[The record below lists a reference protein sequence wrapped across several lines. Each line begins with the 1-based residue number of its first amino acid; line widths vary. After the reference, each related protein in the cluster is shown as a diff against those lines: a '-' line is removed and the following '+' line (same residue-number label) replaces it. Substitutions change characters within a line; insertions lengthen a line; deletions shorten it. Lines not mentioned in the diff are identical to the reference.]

1 MKYIVFLMNLLI
13 YGQIPDFNKKIS
25 TVRSR
30 RYSLNTN
37 TTKYSDNLEIVT
49 QMTYQKKLNGNCDTR
64 MDMGITDVLTADYFC
79 KLLGVSTVETTT
91 VKKSNSIEGDIG
103 EYGQKSISA
112 IQRNLLNIDEIL
124 RLSAFKLILHLKG
137 NKALLLDKII
147 YTEHPL
153 FKKLKDSPITE
164 YNPKWVINT
173 SNIEPVKE
181 KTVEKPPPPKK
192 EKLGWHNF

>member
-1 MKYIVFLMNLLI
+1 MNLLI

-30 RYSLNTN
+30 RYSFNTYI
-37 TTKYSDNLEIVT
+37 TKYSDNLEIVT
-49 QMTYQKKLNGNCDTR
+49 LMTYQKKLYGNCDTR
-64 MDMGITDVLTADYFC
+64 IDMGITDVLTADYFC
-79 KLLGVSTVETTT
+79 KLLGVSTVETTSI
-91 VKKSNSIEGDIG
+91 KKSNSIEGDIG
-103 EYGQKSISA
+103 EFGQKNISA

-124 RLSAFKLILHLKG
+124 RLSSFKLILHLKG
-137 NKALLLDKII
+137 NKALLLDKIM
-147 YTEHPL
+147 YKEHPL

-173 SNIEPVKE
+173 PDKEPVKE
-181 KTVEKPPPPKK
+181 KPVEKPSPPKK

>member
-1 MKYIVFLMNLLI
+1 MNLLI

-30 RYSLNTN
+30 RYSFNTY
-37 TTKYSDNLEIVT
+37 TAKYSDNLEIVT
-49 QMTYQKKLNGNCDTR
+49 LMTYQKKSYGNCDTR
-64 MDMGITDVLTADYFC
+64 IDMGITDVLTADYFC
-79 KLLGVSTVETTT
+79 KLLGVSTVETTSIR
-91 VKKSNSIEGDIG
+91 KSNSIEGDIG

-112 IQRNLLNIDEIL
+112 MQRNLLNIDEIL
-124 RLSAFKLILHLKG
+124 RLSSFKLILHLKG
-137 NKALLLDKII
+137 NKPLLLDKIM
-147 YTEHPL
+147 YKEHHL

-173 SNIEPVKE
+173 PNKEPIKE
-181 KTVEKPPPPKK
+181 KPVEDPPPPKK